1 MTALSRFVLAILA
14 RIVAASAITVKGCIR
29 HGVALKNRA
38 LQYPSADGKIIALLV
53 ALIAFLAVGGVKL
66 NHVVAADMLRAD
78 AHSTSSSWV
87 ATLMES
93 VDIPT
98 LIAGAP
104 ASGESKHLLESATKV
119 SDIYRFRIWNKK
131 GALVFSSDRTSPVGV
146 QLDPAERSGQR
157 IAKSLSSGAEF
168 TETHVGPSPTDPDYF
183 AESYIPVLKNGAA
196 IGVFEIYL
204 DQTTDYAFYRKSFL
218 RSEFIIAF
226 AVLLAGAFPG
236 VLVYRK
242 MVAHR
247 TAQAEALFLAEHDTL
262 TGVAN
267 RRRLGEAAE
276 GALAFAV
283 RNKTYIAALLID
295 LDRFKSINDS
305 FGHEAGDEVLRALAL
320 RLNSAVR
327 AEDVVARLGGDEFV
341 ILQVGMAQPDGAQS
355 LATRLMEILS
365 VPYRI
370 GDLKLDCEASIGV
383 AIAPPDARDWDS
395 LLGCADAA
403 LYKAKAE
410 GGNTVSFYEPGMDAI
425 FRERRR
431 LETDLRRALDTNAFQ
446 LAYQPLFSFHDKTL
460 LGFETLLRWPDGW
473 APKSPAEFI
482 PVAEESGLIVPIG
495 AWVLRMACKTA
506 AAWTKPLKVAVNL
519 SPVQFRH
526 GDIVATVKEA
536 LEISGLDPARLE
548 LEVTEG
554 IWIQNSDAVLEQ
566 LAHLRAIG
574 ISIALDDF
582 GTGYSSLAY
591 LWKFPFDVVKIDR
604 SFVTAMQIDPKA
616 DAIVKTIVALGK
628 TLFLTVTAEG
638 VETSAQAQTLSAA
651 GCDHVQG
658 YLFGRPLSATSA
670 SALIQNDRENVP
682 GNPNFTSLA
691 EAGTRTG
698 IHA

>member
-1 MTALSRFVLAILA
+1 MKSTTKQHASRLNSSDGRIFISLVTVIVLLA
-14 RIVAASAITVKGCIR
+14 A
-29 HGVALKNRA
+29 
-38 LQYPSADGKIIALLV
+38 
-53 ALIAFLAVGGVKL
+53 GGVKL
-66 NHVVAADMLRAD
+66 SHVVAADMLRTD

-93 VDIPT
+93 VDVPALITGPSPT
-98 LIAGAP
+98 
-104 ASGESKHLLESATKV
+104 GETKHLLESANRV
-119 SDIYRFRIWNKK
+119 SDVYRYRIWNKN
-131 GALVFSSDRTSPVGV
+131 GTPVFSSDRPSSVGV
-146 QLDPAERSGQR
+146 QLAPADGSRR
-157 IAKSLSSGAEF
+157 HIAKSLSAGAEF
-168 TETHVGPSPTDPDYF
+168 TETHVGLPPANPAYF
-183 AESYIPVLKNGAA
+183 AESYIPIRKNGEV

-204 DQTTDYAFYRKSFL
+204 DQTADHAFYQESFL
-218 RSEFIIAF
+218 HTEFIIAL

-236 VLVYRK
+236 FLVYRK

-247 TAQAEALFLAEHDTL
+247 VAQAEALFLAEHDTL

-267 RRRLGEAAE
+267 RRWLGEVAKNS
-276 GALAFAV
+276 LAFAV
-283 RNKTYIAALLID
+283 RNKTYVAALLID

-305 FGHEAGDEVLRALAL
+305 FGHGAGDEVLRALAL

-341 ILQVGMAQPDGAQS
+341 ILQVGVAQPGGAQS

-370 GDLKLDCEASIGV
+370 GDLKLDCGASIGV
-383 AIAPPDARDWDS
+383 AIAPPDARDWDA
-395 LLGCADAA
+395 LLVCADAA

-410 GGNTVSFYEPGMDAI
+410 GGNAVSFYEMGMDAI

-431 LETDLRRALDTNAFQ
+431 LETDLRRALDTNAFE
-446 LAYQPLFSFHDKTL
+446 LAFQPLFSFHDNRL

-473 APKSPAEFI
+473 APQSPAAFI

-495 AWVLRMACKTA
+495 AWVLMTACKTA
-506 AAWTKPLKVAVNL
+506 AEWTKPLKVAVNL
-519 SPVQFRH
+519 SPVQFRN

-536 LEISGLDPARLE
+536 LKISGLDPARLE

-554 IWIQNSDAVLEQ
+554 VWIQNSDAVLEQ
-566 LAHLRAIG
+566 LAHLRAMG

-604 SFVTAMQIDPKA
+604 SFVAAMTIDPKA
-616 DAIVKTIVALGK
+616 DAIVKTIIAMGK

-651 GCDHVQG
+651 GCDQVQG
-658 YLFGRPLSATSA
+658 YLFGRPLSAMLA
-670 SALIQNDRENVP
+670 SALEQNDRGHVP
-682 GNPNFTSLA
+682 GDPNSTPLA
-691 EAGTRTG
+691 GSDTRTG
-698 IHA
+698 FHI